1 MQSVISDKN
10 DEEENDLGDIFFSQ
24 KFESYV
30 NAPLEKDTSVITLG
44 RLESDEYFM
53 GLIPKD
59 KLKVAKFYVTEPD
72 AQTSDRF
79 TNLKD
84 MKKMWQK
91 KSKKKKALLTLD
103 NSPDRSRNT
112 KRQI

>member
-30 NAPLEKDTSVITLG
+30 NAPLEKDTSDTSDITLG

-53 GLIPKD
+53 DLIPKD
-59 KLKVAKFYVTEPD
+59 KLKVANFHAT
-72 AQTSDRF
+72 
-79 TNLKD
+79 
-84 MKKMWQK
+84 
-91 KSKKKKALLTLD
+91 
-103 NSPDRSRNT
+103 
-112 KRQI
+112 